1 MKKIH
6 NRYRIISNQ
15 KISDRFVHLVLDAPS
30 VVASCRPGQ
39 FVNVRV
45 TEKLDPVFRRPFGIY
60 RAQTNLEIL
69 YEVVG
74 KGTGILAAKKA
85 GEEIDILGP
94 LGNGFALPG
103 KEISQIVLVAGGMG
117 IAPLLALADTLK
129 NSGKKLMLFYGGRT
143 KEYLFDMKPF
153 EDDGCKIHIAT
164 DDGSAGAHGR
174 VSVLFDKIPTGKGTL
189 IYTCGPRPMLKSV
202 QSFAKEN
209 FLSGQCSCEEVMA
222 CGIGACLG
230 CVIKTVSGY
239 QTVCHD
245 GPVFDL
251 QEVIFE

>member
-15 KISDRFVHLVLDAPS
+15 KICDRFVHLVLDAPS

-60 RAQTNLEIL
+60 RAQKNLEIL

-94 LGNGFALPG
+94 LGNGFTLPG
-103 KEISQIVLVAGGMG
+103 KEISQVVLVAGGMG
-117 IAPLLALADTLK
+117 IAPLLALADALK
-129 NSGKKLMLFYGGRT
+129 GSGKKVTLLYGGRT

-153 EDDGCKIHIAT
+153 EDDGCKIQIAT

-174 VSVLFDKIPTGKGTL
+174 VSVLFDKISTGKGTFL
-189 IYTCGPRPMLKSV
+189 YTCGPRPMMKSV
-202 QSFAKEN
+202 QEFARKN
-209 FLSGQCSCEEVMA
+209 AVPGQCSCEEVMA

-230 CVIKTVSGY
+230 CVIKTTRGY